1 MSPSNPRSTERR
13 GEEQATA
20 VAADRRPS
28 PAAAGGGP
36 LTSRPILEAL
46 TLIAQATKLLFANG
60 ETTERTIAAGE
71 RIGGALGYRSTVVA
85 RWDGLTVRLEGEAG
99 PEHDV
104 VPVMPAGIDMNRVIE
119 AEGAVDALCARLS
132 TTEATRSGLERA
144 AALPPAS
151 LARFVL
157 AAAVGAAA
165 LSVVFGAEHPVSI
178 ALIALSAGLGALVRR
193 GLAGLTRNLFVQP
206 FCAALFA
213 GVIGGL
219 AQRHELSSP
228 QALVAIC
235 PCMVLVPGPH
245 FLNGLVDLLRA
256 RVSLG
261 ASRLGFA
268 LLVVAAI
275 STGLLIGLWAVG
287 AALPV
292 TPPSRPIGLPLD
304 VAAAGFAVFAYT
316 SFYSMPWRQLPL
328 PILAGMAAH
337 ALRWS
342 LLAFGASAFVAA
354 FFACLFVG
362 LVMTPL
368 GNRLRVPFAS
378 LSFAGVVALIPGVF
392 LFRLA
397 AALVQVAGLGE
408 KAPQALVSIILGE
421 GATATLILM
430 AMALGLIGPKLLWEQ
445 RGRAPVRAT
454 SGGGRAHGD
463 PR

>member
-1 MSPSNPRSTERR
+1 M
-13 GEEQATA
+13 
-20 VAADRRPS
+20 
-28 PAAAGGGP
+28 
-36 LTSRPILEAL
+36 AL
-46 TLIAQATKLLFANG
+46 ITQATKVLFANG

-71 RIGGALGYRSTVVA
+71 RMGGALGYRSTVVS
-85 RWDGLTVRLEGEAG
+85 RWDGLTIRLEGEAG
-99 PEHDV
+99 PQNDI
-104 VPVMPAGIDMNRVIE
+104 VPVMPVGIDMNRVME
-119 AEGAVDALCARLS
+119 AERAVDALCARLS
-132 TTEATRSGLERA
+132 TTEVTRSGLDRT

-165 LSVVFGAEHPVSI
+165 LSVVFGAEHPVSV
-178 ALIALSAGLGALVRR
+178 AHIALSAGVGALVRR

-219 AQRHELSSP
+219 AQRYQLSSP

-245 FLNGLVDLLRA
+245 FLNGLVDLIRA

-287 AALPV
+287 ATLPV
-292 TPPSRPIGLPLD
+292 TPPSRSVALPVD

-342 LLAFGASAFVAA
+342 VLALGASVFVAA

-392 LFRLA
+392 LFRIA

-408 KAPQALVSIILGE
+408 KAPSALVSIILGE

-430 AMALGLIGPKLLWEQ
+430 AMALGLIAPKLLWEQ
-445 RGRAPVRAT
+445 WARAPVQARN
-454 SGGGRAHGD
+454 GGGRADGD

>member
-1 MSPSNPRSTERR
+1 
-13 GEEQATA
+13 
-20 VAADRRPS
+20 
-28 PAAAGGGP
+28 
-36 LTSRPILEAL
+36 
-46 TLIAQATKLLFANG
+46 
-60 ETTERTIAAGE
+60 
-71 RIGGALGYRSTVVA
+71 
-85 RWDGLTVRLEGEAG
+85 
-99 PEHDV
+99 
-104 VPVMPAGIDMNRVIE
+104 
-119 AEGAVDALCARLS
+119 
-132 TTEATRSGLERA
+132 
-144 AALPPAS
+144 
-151 LARFVL
+151 
-157 AAAVGAAA
+157 
-165 LSVVFGAEHPVSI
+165 
-178 ALIALSAGLGALVRR
+178 
-193 GLAGLTRNLFVQP
+193 
-206 FCAALFA
+206 
-213 GVIGGL
+213 
-219 AQRHELSSP
+219 
-228 QALVAIC
+228 
-235 PCMVLVPGPH
+235 MVLVPGPH
-245 FLNGLVDLLRA
+245 FLNGLVDLIRA

-287 AALPV
+287 ATLPV
-292 TPPSRPIGLPLD
+292 TPPSRSVAPPVD

-342 LLAFGASAFVAA
+342 VLALGASVFVAA

-392 LFRLA
+392 LFRIA

-408 KAPQALVSIILGE
+408 KAPSALVSIILGE

-430 AMALGLIGPKLLWEQ
+430 AMALGLIAPKLLWEQ
-445 RGRAPVRAT
+445 WARAPVQARN
-454 SGGGRAHGD
+454 GGGRADGD